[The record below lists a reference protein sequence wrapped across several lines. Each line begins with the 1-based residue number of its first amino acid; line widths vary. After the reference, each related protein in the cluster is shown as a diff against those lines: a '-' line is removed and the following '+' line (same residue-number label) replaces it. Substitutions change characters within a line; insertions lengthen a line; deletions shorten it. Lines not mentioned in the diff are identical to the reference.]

1 MMRDNN
7 CFKVRRKASIFA
19 FASFLGG
26 MLSLPAIAMDPPV
39 KEQEKTI
46 KITIHM
52 NPPKKKQQKTIRFRR
67 AGQTQPKSTQEIES
81 FFQGTEENLDVKCD
95 KYLPNSTTFENL
107 AQVAE
112 EHSAQGAPLE
122 YHLKFSSYQGK
133 ALFADLYPVVKY
145 SIISKLTIQEPEGPA
160 KAIDSFLQNL
170 RGYEHL
176 RVLKIGSLDIIDNT
190 PTLLCDAFPKLKNL
204 HLEAGYPKH
213 LVSKNALS
221 ILTAGL
227 EHLETLTLSFSS
239 SPQFDLSYLKQ
250 HCTLTSLDLGYAN
263 LAEQDLIHLSH
274 FPNLKTLKLL
284 RCQLNSK
291 HVNSLQTL
299 VPTYANLMHCDL
311 AGNNLKTTD
320 VQKLATAL
328 NFNSEVDWMKNQIQ
342 ADSFFL
348 DLRWQK

>member
-1 MMRDNN
+1 MMRYNN

-26 MLSLPAIAMDPPV
+26 MLSLSAIAMDPPE
-39 KEQEKTI
+39 KEQQKTI
-46 KITIHM
+46 ITIHM
-52 NPPKKKQQKTIRFRR
+52 NTPKKKQEKTIRFRP
-67 AGQTQPKSTQEIES
+67 AGQTQPKSMQEIES

-107 AQVAE
+107 AEVAKAY
-112 EHSAQGAPLE
+112 SSKGIPIK
-122 YHLKFSSYQGK
+122 YNLKFSGYKGK
-133 ALFADLYPVVKY
+133 ALFADLYPVVKN
-145 SIISKLTIQEPEGPA
+145 SIISKLTIQVPEVPA
-160 KAIDSFLQNL
+160 RAIDSFLQNL

-176 RVLKIGSLDIIDNT
+176 RVLKICGLDIIDNT

-204 HLEAGYPKH
+204 HLESAYPRH

-221 ILTAGL
+221 ILTVGL
-227 EHLETLTLSFSS
+227 EHLESLTLSFQS
-239 SPQFDLSYLKQ
+239 SPLFDLSQLKQ
-250 HCTLTSLDLGYAN
+250 HCSLTSLDLRDAN
-263 LAEQDLIHLSH
+263 LAEQDIMHLSH
-274 FPNLKTLKLL
+274 FPNLETFKLSG
-284 RCQLNSK
+284 CHLNSL

-311 AGNNLKTTD
+311 SKNNLKTTD